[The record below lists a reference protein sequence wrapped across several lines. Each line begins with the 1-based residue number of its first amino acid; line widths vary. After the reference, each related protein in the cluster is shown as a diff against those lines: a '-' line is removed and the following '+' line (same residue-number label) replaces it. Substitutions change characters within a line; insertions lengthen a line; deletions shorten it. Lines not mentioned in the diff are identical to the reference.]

1 MKMGSPEDADMRP
14 PTGVAP
20 FGGPLIATN
29 LSEQERISI
38 SATPKPYGTLK
49 RKGKCPA
56 LT

>member
-1 MKMGSPEDADMRP
+1 MRP